1 MKSSLDVLKLVSE
14 GYQGISQTGNPSYH
28 KRGCPMNGVITDDMD
43 EEMRG
48 RFIRAMIYPPYAL
61 AKYNGKELA
70 SWMEYVACKQN
81 NQTQEN

>member
-1 MKSSLDVLKLVSE
+1 
-14 GYQGISQTGNPSYH
+14 
-28 KRGCPMNGVITDDMD
+28 MNGVITDDMD